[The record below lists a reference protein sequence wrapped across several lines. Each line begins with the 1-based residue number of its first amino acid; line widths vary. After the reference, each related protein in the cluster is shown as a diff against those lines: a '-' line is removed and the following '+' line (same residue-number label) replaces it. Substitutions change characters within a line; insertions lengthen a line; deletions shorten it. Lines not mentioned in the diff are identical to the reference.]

1 MSRPLALLLWILL
14 CFTAAAGGGFVMTG
28 DWYAMLSKPTWN
40 PPSWVFGPVWTL
52 LYIMMGVSAWLVWKE
67 GGFAQQ
73 RKPLTLFLVQLVLNA
88 IWTPLFFGAHALGIA
103 FAEILLLWLAIL
115 ATILAFRRVSTTAAW
130 LLVPYLLWVSF
141 ASVLNAT
148 LWWMN

>member
-88 IWTPLFFGAHALGIA
+88 IWTPLFFGAHELGIA

>member
-52 LYIMMGVSAWLVWKE
+52 LYFMMGVSAWLVWKE

-73 RKPLTLFLVQLVLNA
+73 RRPLTLFLVQLVLNA
-88 IWTPLFFGAHALGIA
+88 IWTPLFFGAHELGIA

-115 ATILAFRRVSTTAAW
+115 ATILAFRRVSTAAAW

-141 ASVLNAT
+141 ASALNAT

>member
-88 IWTPLFFGAHALGIA
+88 IWTPLFFGAHELGIA

-148 LWWMN
+148 LWCMN

>member
-1 MSRPLALLLWILL
+1 MTRPLALLLWILL

-52 LYIMMGVSAWLVWKE
+52 LYLMMGVSAWLVWKE

-73 RKPLTLFLVQLVLNA
+73 RKPLTVFLVQLVLNA
-88 IWTPLFFGAHALGIA
+88 IWTPLFFGTHELGIA